1 MPGFVIEYR
10 RSTGEMHMSEF
21 DSLREATKERLRLD
35 RARRHK
41 DIEIVAVSARDR
53 KAVETSHS
61 RYFNRAASLA

>member
-1 MPGFVIEYR
+1 MPGFVIEYH

-21 DSLREATKERLRLD
+21 ASLREATKERLRRD
-35 RARRHK
+35 RARRDK

-61 RYFNRAASLA
+61 RYFNRAASPA